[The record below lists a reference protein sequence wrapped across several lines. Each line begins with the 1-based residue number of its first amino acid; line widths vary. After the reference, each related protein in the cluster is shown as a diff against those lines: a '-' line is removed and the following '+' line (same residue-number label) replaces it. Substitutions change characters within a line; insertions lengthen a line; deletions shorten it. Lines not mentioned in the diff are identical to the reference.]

1 MKGTLFSADFIEDAA
16 GNLKLLEFNT
26 DTAFWSSSLHLSD
39 FTEFFSVLS
48 SNNIDT
54 IDLVYKP
61 IHRDFVSYLSQSI
74 QGHAT
79 VTTLNHYEQ
88 EPSTVYPTTVE
99 DSETKFILRLAYD
112 ESAIFDSTYCKN
124 TSDLH
129 KLFIDGNETSSLP
142 PMYVSSS
149 EWFYDGLN
157 KSLNSANVPDVVI
170 KDNAPRVP
178 LKFFKVPQEDGVSVE
193 DSFSNFI
200 STSYPSTFTLMNY
213 IDSGDTTHTS
223 IRSFNIIYGSNLD
236 IINLVSVQSE
246 ALFSKPETISLISGS
261 LLSSKHY
268 YEFTSNYPK
277 YVTEHSFGGVFQDE
291 YISDA
296 DGNAVQVT
304 DVQIGNSYKSFY
316 IEGTPNT
323 DSIAVFT
330 AWNHPGQ
337 TLPTGSY
344 VTSSVLINAIEQP
357 LPNNLISHLHYES
370 GSFRVN
376 GGQHILIY
384 DSEQNLI
391 RYEEVA
397 SIKSGSHQIFKLDG
411 TLIDITDNDFEVLN
425 EEDLKTII
433 LDLEETDTFALHDN
447 DINIKVVTHNCF
459 PEGTRILL
467 NDGTYKNIEDLT
479 TEDVLLTYDKEQGK
493 YGAGKASSIRV
504 STQYELVHIITEGG
518 EEIKSTPLHR
528 FYTEEDGWKHAE
540 KINVGDS
547 LFTKEGN
554 LVKVKSI
561 EHLKGEFQVYHLID
575 VKDDHTYFAED
586 VLVHNLKVYQAPT
599 CFSAGTRITLSNH
612 DEKFIEDVVV
622 GDEVFGWDGE
632 KLVPGIV
639 TAIDHR
645 HTVGSHAE
653 ACKSLGDEPSLY
665 TINETGIE
673 FTPEH
678 PFLTKDGWKSL
689 VPDPNQEPYKSQQEP
704 KVLGL
709 GDFIMVNGEWEE
721 VTEVRV
727 VRSNPDEKVYNI
739 TVDGLH
745 SYIADGI
752 VVHNK

>member
-1 MKGTLFSADFIEDAA
+1 MKGTLFSADFIED
-16 GNLKLLEFNT
+16 GSENLKLLELNT
-26 DTAFWSSSLHLSD
+26 DTDFWSGSLHQID

-48 SNNIDT
+48 TNNIDT
-54 IDLVYKP
+54 IELIYKP
-61 IHRDFVSYLSQSI
+61 GQKQFVSHLSASI
-74 QGHAT
+74 QGHST
-79 VTTLNHYEQ
+79 VTTLVGHE
-88 EPSTVYPTTVE
+88 EDPTTIYPTTIE
-99 DSETKFILRLAYD
+99 DSENKFILRLAYD

-124 TSDLH
+124 TVDLH
-129 KLFIDGNETSSLP
+129 KLFVDGNESSSVPSL
-142 PMYVSSS
+142 YVSSS
-149 EWFYDGLN
+149 EWVYDGLS
-157 KSLNSANVPDVVI
+157 KSLNSSNTPDVVI
-170 KDNAPRVP
+170 KDNTPRVP
-178 LKFFKVPQEDGVSVE
+178 LKFFKIPQQDGVSVE
-193 DSFSNFI
+193 DSFTNFI
-200 STSYPSTFTLMNY
+200 SSNYSDSDVLMNY
-213 IDSGDTTHTS
+213 IDTGDSTHKS
-223 IRSFNIIYGSNLD
+223 IRSFNIIYGPNLD
-236 IINLVSVQSE
+236 IINLTTVESQ
-246 ALFSKPETISLISGS
+246 ALFSKPDTISLISGS

-268 YEFTSNYPK
+268 YEFTSNFPK
-277 YVTEHSFGGVFQDE
+277 YITETSFGGVFQDE

-296 DGNAVQVT
+296 AGNPVRVA
-304 DVQIGNSYKSFY
+304 DVEIGNSYKSFY

-323 DSIAVFT
+323 DSISVFT
-330 AWNHPGQ
+330 SWNHPGQ
-337 TLPTGSY
+337 TLPSGSY
-344 VTSSVLINAIEQP
+344 VTSSILINVIEQP
-357 LPNNLISHLHYES
+357 LPNNLVSHIHYES

-384 DSEQNLI
+384 DSQEDVI

-397 SIKSGSHQIFKLDG
+397 SIKTGSHQVFKLDG

-425 EEDLKTII
+425 EEELKTVI

-447 DINIKVVTHNCF
+447 DINIKIVTHNCF

-479 TEDVLLTYDKEQGK
+479 TEDILLTYNKEQGN

-504 STQYELVHIITEGG
+504 STQHELVHIVTDSG

-528 FYTEEDGWKHAE
+528 FYTEEDGWKHAK

-561 EHLKGEFQVYHLID
+561 ESLKGEFQVYHIID
-575 VKDDHTYFAED
+575 VKDNHTYFAED
-586 VLVHNLKVYQAPT
+586 LLVHNFKVSPT

-622 GDEVFGWDGE
+622 GDEVLGWDGE
-632 KLVPGIV
+632 KLVPANVI
-639 TAIDHR
+639 AIDHR
-645 HTVGSHAE
+645 HTVGSHAD

-678 PFLTKDGWKSL
+678 PFLTKEGWKSL

-709 GDFIMVNGEWEE
+709 GDFIMVNEKWEE
-721 VTEVRV
+721 ITEIRV
-727 VRSNPDEKVYNI
+727 VRSNPDERVYNI
-739 TVDGLH
+739 TVESLH